1 MHALQKAHIDT
12 VLQVA
17 QQHILNEAALQH
29 DDLIRQSWL
38 RCVHDHKLDPTHMK
52 EAVILPH
59 ERYREHQDQMEGLM
73 HIARHGLENLYKQV
87 SGPVSYTHLTLP
99 TKRIV

>member
-1 MHALQKAHIDT
+1 MHALQKAHIHT

-38 RCVHDHKLDPTHMK
+38 RCVLDHKLDPTRMQ

-59 ERYREHQDQMEGLM
+59 ERYREHQDQMEGPFHLV
-73 HIARHGLENLYKQV
+73 LVLTV
-87 SGPVSYTHLTLP
+87 SFVRQDDSFLHAGRV
-99 TKRIV
+99 